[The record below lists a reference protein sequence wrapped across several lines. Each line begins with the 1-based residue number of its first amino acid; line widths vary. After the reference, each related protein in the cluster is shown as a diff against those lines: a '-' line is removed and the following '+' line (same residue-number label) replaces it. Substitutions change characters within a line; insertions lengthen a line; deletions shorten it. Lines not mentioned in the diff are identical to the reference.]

1 MLKLARYLKKF
12 RIFVIIGPAFK
23 LIEAIFE
30 LIVPL
35 VIKNMIDVGIS
46 TGDTSYVLRMGGVLV
61 LLGAVGLC
69 STLVCQRSAAIASQG
84 VGTVIRDDMFRKIS
98 ELSHE
103 RRDKIGTP
111 SLITRITADIN
122 QLQVA
127 VAMLI
132 RLVIRAPFLAIGAI
146 IMAMSINLR
155 ISLIFLAATVLIFLT
170 IFLIMSKSVPYFRS
184 IQKKLDRISMITR
197 ENLTGA
203 RVIRAF
209 SGDKREETRFHEAL
223 DDHTDTSIKV
233 SKLSAL
239 LNPLTLVIV
248 NLAIAAIILLSGRPV
263 NEGSLT
269 QGDVIAL
276 VNYMNQTLQALI
288 VVANLFV
295 IFTKAAASAARVN
308 EVLDCETDIKDA
320 VDAAYPEV
328 PAKVKVKFDNVCFRY
343 PDSEENSLDDISFE
357 INAGE
362 TVGIIG
368 ATGSGKSTV
377 IGLIPRFYDVT
388 SGTVEFDGVDVRGLP
403 QRALRDRIG
412 LVPQKAMLIR
422 GTIADNLRFGA
433 PSATDDELWQA
444 CELAQ
449 AAEFIRSKPDGLYSP
464 VTQGAKNLS
473 GGQRQRLTIARA
485 LASKPEVLIL
495 DDSASALD
503 FATDAK
509 LRLALGKL
517 SRETSLTQIIV
528 SQRVSSIRH
537 ADKIIVMDDGRI
549 VGIGTHDSLKRD
561 CDVYLEICKSQLK
574 EEEI

>member
-12 RIFVIIGPAFK
+12 KLYVIIGPAFK

-35 VIKNMIDVGIS
+35 VIKRIIDVGIG
-46 TGDTSYVLRMGGVLV
+46 TGDTNYVLKMGGVLV
-61 LLGAVGLC
+61 LLGIVGLC

-84 VGTVIRDDMFRKIS
+84 VGTLIRDDMFRHIGT
-98 ELSHE
+98 LSHE
-103 RRDKIGTP
+103 QLDRIGTP
-111 SLITRITADIN
+111 SLITRITSDIN

-146 IMAMSINLR
+146 IMAMSIDLT
-155 ISLIFLAATVLIFLT
+155 ISLIFLVSTVLIFLV
-170 IFLIMSKSVPYFRS
+170 IFLIMSKSVPFFKS
-184 IQKKLDRISMITR
+184 IQKKLDRISLITR
-197 ENLTGA
+197 ENLSGA

-209 SGDKREETRFHEAL
+209 SGENRERTRFKDAA
-223 DDHTDTSIKV
+223 DDYTDSAIAV

-239 LNPLTLVIV
+239 LNPLTLVII
-248 NLAIAAIILLSGRPV
+248 NLAIAAIILLSGKPV
-263 NEGSLT
+263 NEGDLT

-308 EVLDCETDIKDA
+308 EVLDCKASIVDA
-320 VDAAYPEV
+320 LNAAYPSH
-328 PAKVKVKFDNVCFRY
+328 PAAVRMRFDNVCFRY
-343 PDSEENSLDDISFE
+343 PDSEENALDNISFE
-357 INAGE
+357 VKKGE

-368 ATGSGKSTV
+368 ATGSGKST
-377 IGLIPRFYDVT
+377 IISLIPRFFDVT
-388 SGTVEFDGVDVRGLP
+388 SGSIEFDGVDIRDLP
-403 QRALRDRIG
+403 VKELRAHIG
-412 LVPQKAMLIR
+412 LVPQKSMLIS

-433 PSATDDELWQA
+433 PDATDDELWRA
-444 CELAQ
+444 AEIAQ
-449 AAEFIRSKPDGLYSP
+449 AAEFIRSKPDGMSAP

-485 LASKPEVLIL
+485 LASNPELLIL

-509 LRLALGKL
+509 LRAALGEL
-517 SRETSLTQIIV
+517 SRTTELTQIIV

-537 ADKIIVMDDGRI
+537 ADKILVIDDGTLI
-549 VGIGTHDSLKRD
+549 GTGTHDTLKRD
-561 CDVYLEICKSQLK
+561 CGVYLEICRSQLR
-574 EEEI
+574 EEEL

>member
-12 RIFVIIGPAFK
+12 KLFVIIGPAFK

-84 VGTVIRDDMFRKIS
+84 VGTVIRDDMFGKIS

-111 SLITRITADIN
+111 SLITRITSDIN

-155 ISLIFLAATVLIFLT
+155 ISLIFLAATVLIFLV
-170 IFLIMSKSVPYFRS
+170 IFLIMSKSVPYFKS
-184 IQKKLDRISMITR
+184 IQKKLDRISLITR
-197 ENLTGA
+197 ENLSGA

-209 SGDKREETRFHEAL
+209 SGEERERTRFYEAC
-223 DDHTDTSIKV
+223 DDYTDSAITV

-248 NLAIAAIILLSGRPV
+248 NLAIAAIILLAGKPV

-295 IFTKAAASAARVN
+295 IFTKAAASATRVN
-308 EVLDCETDIKDA
+308 EVLDCESDIVDA
-320 VDAAYPEV
+320 VNAAYPPE
-328 PAKVKVKFDNVCFRY
+328 PAKVKVRFDNVCFRY
-343 PDSEENSLDDISFE
+343 PDSEENALDDISFE
-357 INAGE
+357 ISEGE

-368 ATGSGKSTV
+368 ATGSGKSTI

-388 SGTVEFDGVDVRGLP
+388 SGTVQFDGADIRTLP
-403 QRALRDRIG
+403 RKELRDRIG
-412 LVPQKAMLIR
+412 LVPQKAMLIG

-433 PSATDDELWQA
+433 PNATDEELWQA

-449 AAEFIRSKPDGLYSP
+449 AAEFIRTKPDGLYSP
-464 VTQGAKNLS
+464 VSQGAKNLS

-509 LRLALGKL
+509 LRTALAKL
-517 SRETSLTQIIV
+517 SQETSLTQIIV

-537 ADKIIVMDDGRI
+537 ADKILVMDDGRI
-549 VGIGTHDSLKRD
+549 AGVGTHDTLKRD
-561 CDVYLEICKSQLK
+561 CDVYLEICRSQLR

>member
-12 RIFVIIGPAFK
+12 RIYVIIGPAFK

-35 VIKNMIDVGIS
+35 VIKNMIDVGIG
-46 TGDTSYVLRMGGVLV
+46 TGDTGYVLRMGGILV

-84 VGTVIRDDMFRKIS
+84 VGTVIRDDVFKKIAS
-98 ELSHE
+98 LSHDK
-103 RRDKIGTP
+103 RDEIGTP

-146 IMAMSINLR
+146 IMAMSISVR
-155 ISLIFLAATVLIFLT
+155 ISIIFLVATVLIFLV
-170 IFLIMSKSVPYFRS
+170 IFLIMAKSVPHFKS
-184 IQKKLDRISMITR
+184 IQKKLDRISLITR
-197 ENLTGA
+197 ENLSGA

-209 SGDKREETRFHEAL
+209 SGNDRELHRFREAI
-223 DDHTDTSIKV
+223 DDHTASSIKV
-233 SKLSAL
+233 SRLSAL

-248 NLAIAAIILLSGRPV
+248 NLAIAAIILLSGKPV
-263 NEGSLT
+263 DNGELT

-295 IFTKAAASAARVN
+295 IFTKAAASAVRVN
-308 EVLDCETDIKDA
+308 EVLDAENGITDA
-320 VDAAYPEV
+320 LNAAYSPV
-328 PAKVKVKFDNVCFRY
+328 PSKVKVKFDDVCFRY
-343 PDSEENSLDDISFE
+343 PDSEENALDNISFE
-357 INAGE
+357 INEGE

-388 SGTVEFDGVDVRGLP
+388 GGTVYFDGADIRTVPARE
-403 QRALRDRIG
+403 LRDRIG
-412 LVPQKAMLIR
+412 LVPQKSMLIS

-433 PSATDDELWQA
+433 PDATDEELWAA
-444 CELAQ
+444 CDAAQ
-449 AAEFIRSKPDGLYSP
+449 ATEFIKSKLNGLYSA

-495 DDSASALD
+495 DDSSSALD

-509 LRLALGKL
+509 LRSALAEL
-517 SRETSLTQIIV
+517 SRKNRLTQIIV
-528 SQRVSSIRH
+528 SQRVGTIRH
-537 ADKIIVMDDGRI
+537 ADKILVMDDGRL
-549 VGIGTHDSLKRD
+549 VGIGTHDQLKRD
-561 CDVYLEICKSQLK
+561 CDVYLEICRSQLR